1 MAKVKRQMIEIDED
15 KCTGCGNC
23 IVGCPEGALKI
34 FDTPNG
40 PKARLVKEN
49 FCDGLG
55 ACMGECPVD
64 ALHVVEREADE
75 YDEAGVIK
83 HIKITAPDK
92 LDQHIDHLKKHGMEV
107 PEEFRD
113 KPAGKPFGMSGCPG
127 SRTIDWGK
135 SCKTEGKQEQTVS
148 APMESELRQWP
159 VQLSLINPQAPYFD
173 GADLLIAA
181 DCVPFAYA
189 NFHKDYLKDKRL
201 VIGCPKLDDISLYK
215 NKLTELFKTSNIK
228 SVTVLNM
235 EVPCCFGLQK
245 VVQDALK
252 DSKKKIPYCDTTI
265 TLQGKV
271 KE

>member
-1 MAKVKRQMIEIDED
+1 MAKIMRKMIEIEED

-23 IVGCPEGALKI
+23 IIGCPEGALKI
-34 FDTPNG
+34 VDTPKG

-83 HIKITAPDK
+83 HIEKTAPDK
-92 LDQHIDHLKKHGMEV
+92 LDQHIEHLKKHGMEV
-107 PEEFRD
+107 PENLLHKEHVE
-113 KPAGKPFGMSGCPG
+113 PFGVGGCPG
-127 SRTIDWGK
+127 SRTMDWGK
-135 SCKTEGKQEQTVS
+135 NEKAKKETKAD
-148 APMESELRQWP
+148 APRMESELRQWP
-159 VQLSLINPQAPYFD
+159 VQLSLVNPQAAYFE

-189 NFHKDYLKDKRL
+189 DFHKDFLKDKRL
-201 VIGCPKLDDISLYK
+201 VIGCPKLDDIGYYK
-215 NKLTELFKTSNIK
+215 DKLTELFKTSKIK
-228 SVTVLNM
+228 SVSVLNL

-245 VVQDALK
+245 VVQDAIK

-265 TLQGKV
+265 SLQGQI